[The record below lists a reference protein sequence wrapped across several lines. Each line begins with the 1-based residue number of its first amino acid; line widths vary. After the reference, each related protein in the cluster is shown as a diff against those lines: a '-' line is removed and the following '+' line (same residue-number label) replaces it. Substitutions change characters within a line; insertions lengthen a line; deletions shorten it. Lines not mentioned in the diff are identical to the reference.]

1 MLKISY
7 SYFQKVFSASIIV
20 SVLVKYL
27 DLKAIA
33 YEYDST
39 ESQT

>member
-7 SYFQKVFSASIIV
+7 SYLPKVFPASITV
-20 SVLVKYL
+20 SVLAKYL